1 MFQLI
6 RGMTLDR
13 NITTSL
19 TDEERNFIAHHVYE
33 LFHGMRGPV
42 LSWLGERKITVMD
55 FSNLIVLYQAE
66 GAAWDAKPELGPL
79 IPWETA
85 EDLRERNRQLKNEA
99 VWLTGHLA

>member
-1 MFQLI
+1 
-6 RGMTLDR
+6 LDR

-19 TDEERNFIAHHVYE
+19 TDEERDFIAHHVYE

-55 FSNLIVLYQAE
+55 FSNLIVLYQAA

-85 EDLRERNRQLKNEA
+85 EDLRERNRQLENEA
-99 VWLTGHLA
+99 AQLRGHRA

>member
-1 MFQLI
+1 
-6 RGMTLDR
+6 MTLDR

-19 TDEERNFIAHHVYE
+19 TDEERDFIAHYVYE

-42 LSWLGERKITVMD
+42 SSWLGERKMTVMD

-66 GAAWDAKPELGPL
+66 GAAWDAKPESGPL

-85 EDLRERNRQLKNEA
+85 EDLRERNRKLENEVAQLR
-99 VWLTGHLA
+99 GHRD